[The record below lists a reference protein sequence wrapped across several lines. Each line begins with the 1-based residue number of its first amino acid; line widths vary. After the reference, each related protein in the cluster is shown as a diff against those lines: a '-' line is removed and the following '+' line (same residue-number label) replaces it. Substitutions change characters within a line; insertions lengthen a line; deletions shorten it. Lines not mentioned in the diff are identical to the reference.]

1 MSQDKNLPVDVRIIV
16 EGAAD
21 VEALSKAFQRLALGS
36 QYNVTISAIIPTTN
50 VDLAIKTVEGA
61 DVVLIAT
68 DADKPGRQLAERLK
82 DALEGKVGILERM
95 RLPIGHDIEHVNIDL
110 LAKEL
115 ENSIIRAG
123 LKSLQQVKE
132 LHRYKK
138 EIEEKERKINEL
150 EDLLERYKRELEELR
165 SKKVERGYQ
174 AFKIEDLWAK
184 IFPHEKIPDQI
195 EDAINFLRMAPKI
208 AASQGYIYAIDEN
221 TAIEALKVVYVA
233 IKLAEQMT
241 RARHPSSSETKET
254 EPGKLEFI

>member
-1 MSQDKNLPVDVRIIV
+1 LR
-16 EGAAD
+16 
-21 VEALSKAFQRLALGS
+21 LSLRPFR
-36 QYNVTISAIIPTTN
+36 
-50 VDLAIKTVEGA
+50 
-61 DVVLIAT
+61 
-68 DADKPGRQLAERLK
+68 
-82 DALEGKVGILERM
+82 
-95 RLPIGHDIEHVNIDL
+95 DL
-110 LAKEL
+110 LL
-115 ENSIIRAG
+115 DHNII
-123 LKSLQQVKE
+123 E